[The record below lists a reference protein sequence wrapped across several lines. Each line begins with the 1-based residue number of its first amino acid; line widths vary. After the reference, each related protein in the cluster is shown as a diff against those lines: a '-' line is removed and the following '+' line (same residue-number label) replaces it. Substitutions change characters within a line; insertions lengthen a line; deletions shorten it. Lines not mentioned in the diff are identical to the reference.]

1 MVRNAIL
8 IFAGNLA
15 MGLWKWKSEMVN
27 GVKLILSLHIE
38 KIISQLQG

>member
-8 IFAGNLA
+8 IFAGNPT
-15 MGLWKWKSEMVN
+15 MGLWEWKSEIVN
-27 GVKLILSLHIE
+27 GVKLILSLHSD